1 MLKNGS
7 SDFIKLSRSFWNC
20 KQVTGV
26 WTTGLVWEISL
37 TTKFMDWA
45 ENRISKGKLAT
56 AT

>member
-1 MLKNGS
+1 MKNGS
-7 SDFIKLSRSFWNC
+7 SDFIKLSRYFWNY

-26 WTTGLVWEISL
+26 WTTGFVWEISL